1 MRECR
6 QCGFPRKFATYF
18 DWREDGTIISTD
30 RSGTRAQIAFLNA
43 GEFESIFNDLSH
55 TIGLNVDP
63 FLVRAYKGIGKAIF
77 SHTPVRH
84 VAALPNNRLFRPQFL
99 ARALLMMTAADVA
112 TLGTGRVSLDRFTPG
127 RSAVVRFRYPCL
139 HPLLAGSA
147 AAMYE
152 SVEGITDS
160 QVDFEL
166 DAGDLVVRL
175 RPASEPTFS
184 AEFEDR
190 LYYEEA
196 VPVEGPVRYS
206 RCRECGAPALA
217 GLTFKWDVKRGVI
230 KNRLSGE
237 REVVV
242 AVQAVN
248 AILRELEIEMG
259 EGIPGI
265 IYGHQKALTRER
277 LEQRGGHDGERFWD
291 EYLADMALRG
301 MGYPLSIA
309 RTPSSVSVD
318 IANAY
323 NLVLYAAKTAA
334 AFEVTSGQ
342 ASEIEWRKRQGN
354 LGAFKISSVAG
365 PSE

>member
-30 RSGTRAQIAFLNA
+30 RSGTRAQIALLNA

-63 FLVRAYKGIGKAIF
+63 FLVKAYKGIGKAIYG
-77 SHTPVRH
+77 HTPIRH
-84 VAALPNNRLFRPQFL
+84 VAFLPNNRFFRPQFL
-99 ARALLMMTAADVA
+99 ARALLKLTAADVA
-112 TLGTGRVSLDRFTPG
+112 TLGTGRVSLDRYAPG
-127 RSAVVRFRYPCL
+127 ASAVVRFTYPCL
-139 HPLLAGSA
+139 YPLLAGSA

-152 SVEGITDS
+152 SVEGISDS
-160 QVDFEL
+160 DVEFEL

-175 RPASEPTFS
+175 RPA
-184 AEFEDR
+184 AERALSTELEER
-190 LYYEEA
+190 LHYEEA
-196 VPVEGPVRYS
+196 VPIEGPVRYS

-217 GLTFKWDVKRGVI
+217 GLTFQWDTNRGVI
-230 KNRLSGE
+230 KNRLTGE

-248 AILRELEIEMG
+248 AILRELELELG

-277 LEQRGGHDGERFWD
+277 LESRSERDAERFWD

-301 MGYPLSIA
+301 MGYPMSIA
-309 RTPSSVSVD
+309 RTASSVRVE

-334 AFEVTSGQ
+334 AFEVSSGQ
-342 ASEIEWRKRQGN
+342 ASEIQWERREGN
-354 LGAFKISSVAG
+354 LGTFTLTPVAG
-365 PSE
+365 AA